1 MLETVDGVI
10 LAVRNAEQAIARFE
24 ELFDA
29 RYDHDGDAGPPLGAR
44 MVGVTVGTDSIHLA
58 QPTGDGLVRDHI
70 EKWGEGIIG
79 VVFTA
84 RDVGAV
90 AERLRANGVE
100 PLTDGTVAFI
110 PAVQAFGLHT
120 LVLPPQQRER
130 VGLISFIYE
139 VTHLVNDWKAVT
151 DWWAMSFGLDGMKFS
166 PISSKQYGYD
176 GMLTLFDPPNKLD
189 RIEAVTPYGDGAMNR
204 FFQKRG
210 EGPYMFYM
218 ETDDPAGLRKR
229 LDEAGAR
236 YAAGA
241 DVDTSSIFIHP
252 SATHGVLIG
261 VSPKNQ
267 AWVWSGRPELA
278 KQRT

>member
-29 RYDHDGDAGPPLGAR
+29 RYDHDGDSKELGAR
-44 MVGVTVGTDSIHLA
+44 VVAIRVGTDAIRLA
-58 QPTGDGLVRDHI
+58 QPTADGPIRDHVD
-70 EKWGEGIIG
+70 KWGEGIVG
-79 VVFTA
+79 VYFSA

-90 AERLRANGVE
+90 VENLKANGVE
-100 PLTDGTVAFI
+100 PMTDGTAAYI
-110 PAVQAFGLHT
+110 PAAQAFGLHT
-120 LVLPPQQRER
+120 VVVPFEERER
-130 VGLISFIYE
+130 VGLLSFVYE

-151 DWWAMSFGLDGMKFS
+151 DWWATSFALDGMKFS
-166 PISSKQYGYD
+166 PISSKNYGYD
-176 GMLTLFDPPNKLD
+176 GMLTLFDPPAKLD

-210 EGPYMFYM
+210 EGPYMFYV
-218 ETDDPAGLRKR
+218 ECDDPAALRQR
-229 LDEAGAR
+229 LDAAGAR
-236 YAAGA
+236 YAAGD
-241 DVDTSSIFIHP
+241 DVDTSSIFVHP
-252 SATHGVLIG
+252 TATHGVLIG

-278 KQRT
+278 RTE

>member
-29 RYDHDGDAGPPLGAR
+29 AYDHDGDSAELGAR
-44 MVGVTVGTDSIHLA
+44 VVAIRAGTDAIRLA
-58 QPTGDGLVRDHI
+58 QPTADGPVRDHV

-79 VVFTA
+79 VVFSS
-84 RDVGAV
+84 RDVDAV
-90 AERLRANGVE
+90 AANLKANGVE
-100 PLTDGTVAFI
+100 PLTDGTAAYV
-110 PAVQAFGLHT
+110 PASQMHGLHT
-120 LVLPPQQRER
+120 IVVPYEKRER
-130 VGLISFIYE
+130 VGLISFVYE
-139 VTHLVNDWKAVT
+139 VTHLVADWKAVC
-151 DWWAMSFGLDGMKFS
+151 DFIAKAFGLDGMKFS

-204 FFQKRG
+204 FFTKRG
-210 EGPYMFYM
+210 EGPYMFYV
-218 ETDDPAGLRKR
+218 ECDDTPALKER
-229 LDEAGAR
+229 LDGAGAR
-236 YAAGA
+236 YAGGNEP
-241 DVDTSSIFIHP
+241 TSSIFIHP
-252 SATHGVLIG
+252 TATHGVLIG

-278 KQRT
+278 RS